1 MLKRKLYSMFRFA
14 VLICFLVGLFHT
26 DLNAQMWF
34 LGQKGKKKSPFP
46 VFKKHTSISFG
57 AGSSH
62 YIGDLVPV
70 AGLFTVGAQTTRWNV
85 GVNFTR
91 HLSSNFSA
99 NLGLNYIRI
108 AGDDS
113 YFSPVGDWDAN
124 FRRNLHFRNDI
135 KEMSLVGMYEI
146 GGNPENLK
154 KRNVVSPYVYL
165 GVSGFLHS
173 PDARKQATA
182 NAAGNPVQGPWLSES
197 NGSLLDY
204 KNEGVDYSLMGVSIP
219 FGVGFRYKITDAMDL
234 GFDFGYRVALTDYLD
249 DVTDNRNTVLPISV
263 GGSMLY
269 TDRSGEPYAA
279 NTLVNRI
286 PVPASVSAP
295 KISTG
300 PDQYFTTQVR
310 IIYHLRNKIDC
321 PPLPIQ

>member
-1 MLKRKLYSMFRFA
+1 MFRLV
-14 VLICFLVGLFHT
+14 VLVLLLVGLGHI
-26 DLNAQMWF
+26 DSNAQMWF
-34 LGQKGKKKSPFP
+34 LGQKGSKKSPFP

-91 HLSSNFSA
+91 HLSPNFSA

-135 KEMSLVGMYEI
+135 KELSLVGMYEI
-146 GGNPENLK
+146 GGNPENIM
-154 KRNVVSPYVYL
+154 KRNAVSPYVYL
-165 GVSGFLHS
+165 GVTGFLHS
-173 PDARKQATA
+173 PDARRQAGLDPTS
-182 NAAGNPVQGPWLSES
+182 GNLVKGPWLSES

-204 KNEGVDYSLMGVSIP
+204 KNEGVDYSLLGVSIP
-219 FGVGFRYKITDAMDL
+219 FGVGFRYKISNYMDL
-234 GFDFGYRVALTDYLD
+234 GFDFGYRIAITDYLD
-249 DVTDNRNTVLPISV
+249 DVTDVRNAITPASV
-263 GGSMLY
+263 GGSMLF
-269 TDRSGEPYAA
+269 TDRSGEAFAA

-286 PVPASVSAP
+286 PIPATVAAP

-310 IIYHLRNKIDC
+310 LIYHLRNKVDC
-321 PPLPIQ
+321 PPLPN

>member
-14 VLICFLVGLFHT
+14 VLICLLVGLFHT
-26 DLNAQMWF
+26 DSNAQMWF
-34 LGQKGKKKSPFP
+34 LGQKGRKKSPFP

-70 AGLFTVGAQTTRWNV
+70 AGLFSVGAQTTRWNV

-113 YFSPVGDWDAN
+113 YFSPVGTWDAN
-124 FRRNLHFRNDI
+124 FKRNLHFRNDI
-135 KEMSLVGMYEI
+135 KELSLVGMYEI
-146 GGNPENLK
+146 GGNPENNL
-154 KRNVVSPYVYL
+154 KRNAVSPYVYL
-165 GVSGFLHS
+165 GVTGFLHS
-173 PDARKQATA
+173 PDARKQAGLGSG
-182 NAAGNPVQGPWLSES
+182 GNPVQGPWLSDS

-219 FGVGFRYKITDAMDL
+219 FGVGFRYRISNYMDV
-234 GFDFGYRVALTDYLD
+234 GFDFGYRIALTDYLD
-249 DVTDNRNTVLPISV
+249 DVTDNRSAILPS
-263 GGSMLY
+263 SLY
-269 TDRSGEPYAA
+269 ADRSGEPFAA
-279 NTLVNRI
+279 NTLVSRI
-286 PVPASVSAP
+286 PIPPTLSAP

-310 IIYHLRNKIDC
+310 IIYHLRNKVDC

>member
-1 MLKRKLYSMFRFA
+1 M
-14 VLICFLVGLFHT
+14 VLLLVGLNRV
-26 DLNAQMWF
+26 DSNGQMWF
-34 LGQKGKKKSPFP
+34 LGQKGRKKSPFP

-70 AGLFTVGAQTTRWNV
+70 AGLFSVAAQTTRWNV
-85 GVNFTR
+85 GVNLTR
-91 HLSSNFSA
+91 HLSPNFSA

-124 FRRNLHFRNDI
+124 FLRNLHFRNDI
-135 KEMSLVGMYEI
+135 KELSLVGMYEI
-146 GGNPENLK
+146 GGNPENNL
-154 KRNVVSPYVYL
+154 KRNAVSPYVYL
-165 GVSGFLHS
+165 GVTGFLHS
-173 PDARKQATA
+173 PDARKQAGVDVS
-182 NAAGNPVQGPWLSES
+182 GNPVQSPWLSEG
-197 NGSLLDY
+197 NASLLDY
-204 KNEGVDYSLMGVSIP
+204 KNEGVDYSLMGISIP
-219 FGVGFRYKITDAMDL
+219 FGVGFRYKITSSMDV
-234 GFDFGYRVALTDYLD
+234 GFDFGYRIALTDYLD
-249 DVTDNRNTVLPISV
+249 DVTDIRNSVVPLSV

-269 TDRSGEPYAA
+269 TDRSGEPFAA

-286 PVPASVSAP
+286 PPPTTVSAP

-300 PDQYFTTQVR
+300 PDQYFTTQIR
-310 IIYHLRNKIDC
+310 LIYHLRNKIDC

>member
-1 MLKRKLYSMFRFA
+1 
-14 VLICFLVGLFHT
+14 
-26 DLNAQMWF
+26 MWF
-34 LGQKGKKKSPFP
+34 LGQKGRKKSPFP

-70 AGLFTVGAQTTRWNV
+70 AGLFSVGAQTTRWNV

-113 YFSPVGDWDAN
+113 YFSPVGVWEGN
-124 FRRNLHFRNDI
+124 FNRNLHFRNDI
-135 KEMSLVGMYEI
+135 KELSLVGMYEI
-146 GGNPENLK
+146 GGNPENNL

-173 PDARKQATA
+173 PDARLPFFLDGSNNPI
-182 NAAGNPVQGPWLSES
+182 NAPWISDRNS
-197 NGSLLDY
+197 SLKDY
-204 KNEGVDYSLMGVSIP
+204 NTEGDEYSLIGISIP
-219 FGVGFRYKITDAMDL
+219 FGVGIRYKITNQMDL
-234 GFDFGYRVALTDYLD
+234 GFDFGYRIAMTDRLD
-249 DVTDNRNTVLPISV
+249 DVSDLRSSIPAGTSFL
-263 GGSMLY
+263 
-269 TDRSGEPYAA
+269 TDRSGEVFSA

-286 PVPASVSAP
+286 QRVLSAP

-310 IIYHLRNKIDC
+310 IIYHLRNKVDC

>member
-1 MLKRKLYSMFRFA
+1 MFRIIVM
-14 VLICFLVGLFHT
+14 VLLLVGLNRV
-26 DLNAQMWF
+26 DSNAQMWF
-34 LGQKGKKKSPFP
+34 LGQKGRKKSPFP
-46 VFKKHTSISFG
+46 VFKKHTSVSFG

-70 AGLFTVGAQTTRWNV
+70 AGLFSVAAQTTRWNV

-91 HLSSNFSA
+91 HLSPNFSA

-124 FRRNLHFRNDI
+124 FLRNLHFRNDI
-135 KEMSLVGMYEI
+135 KELSLVGMYEI
-146 GGNPENLK
+146 GGNPENNL
-154 KRNVVSPYVYL
+154 KRNAVSPYVYL
-165 GVSGFLHS
+165 GVTGFLHS
-173 PDARKQATA
+173 PDARKQAGVDVS
-182 NAAGNPVQGPWLSES
+182 GNPVQSPWLSES
-197 NGSLLDY
+197 NASLLDY
-204 KNEGVDYSLMGVSIP
+204 KNEGVDYSLMGISIP
-219 FGVGFRYKITDAMDL
+219 FGVGFRYKITSSMDV
-234 GFDFGYRVALTDYLD
+234 GFDFGYRIALTDYLD
-249 DVTDNRNTVLPISV
+249 DVTDIRSSVVPLSV

-269 TDRSGEPYAA
+269 TDRSGEPFAA

-286 PVPASVSAP
+286 PVPSTVSAP

-300 PDQYFTTQVR
+300 PDQYFTTQIR
-310 IIYHLRNKIDC
+310 LIYHLRNKIDC

>member
-1 MLKRKLYSMFRFA
+1 M
-14 VLICFLVGLFHT
+14 VLLLVGLNRV
-26 DLNAQMWF
+26 DSNAQMWF
-34 LGQKGKKKSPFP
+34 LGQKGRKKSPFP
-46 VFKKHTSISFG
+46 VFKKHTSVSFG

-70 AGLFTVGAQTTRWNV
+70 AGLFSVAAQTTRWNV

-91 HLSSNFSA
+91 HLSPNFSA

-124 FRRNLHFRNDI
+124 FLRNLHFRNDI
-135 KEMSLVGMYEI
+135 KELSLVGMYEI
-146 GGNPENLK
+146 GGNPENNL
-154 KRNVVSPYVYL
+154 KRNAVSPYVYL
-165 GVSGFLHS
+165 GVTGFLHS
-173 PDARKQATA
+173 PDARKQAGTDGS
-182 NAAGNPVQGPWLSES
+182 GNPVQSPWLSES
-197 NGSLLDY
+197 NANLLDY
-204 KNEGVDYSLMGVSIP
+204 KNEGVAYSLMGISIP
-219 FGVGFRYKITDAMDL
+219 FGVGFRYKITSSMDV
-234 GFDFGYRVALTDYLD
+234 GFDFGYRIALTDYLD
-249 DVTDNRNTVLPISV
+249 DVTDIRSSVVPLSV

-269 TDRSGEPYAA
+269 TDRSGEPFAA

-286 PVPASVSAP
+286 PVPSTVSAP

-300 PDQYFTTQVR
+300 PDQYFTTQIR
-310 IIYHLRNKIDC
+310 LIYHLRNKIDC

>member
-1 MLKRKLYSMFRFA
+1 
-14 VLICFLVGLFHT
+14 
-26 DLNAQMWF
+26 MWF
-34 LGQKGKKKSPFP
+34 LGQKGRKKSPFP

-70 AGLFTVGAQTTRWNV
+70 AGLFTVGLQTTRWNV

-113 YFSPVGDWDAN
+113 YFSPVGTWDAN
-124 FRRNLHFRNDI
+124 FKRNLHFRNDI
-135 KEMSLVGMYEI
+135 KELSLVGMYEI
-146 GGNPENLK
+146 GGNPENNL
-154 KRNVVSPYVYL
+154 KRNAVSPYVYL
-165 GVSGFLHS
+165 GVTGFLHS
-173 PDARKQATA
+173 PDARKQAGLGTG
-182 NAAGNPVQGPWLSES
+182 GNPVQGPWLSDS

-219 FGVGFRYKITDAMDL
+219 FGVGFRYRISNYMDV
-234 GFDFGYRVALTDYLD
+234 GFDFGYRIALTDYLD
-249 DVTDNRNTVLPISV
+249 DVTDNRSAIVPS
-263 GGSMLY
+263 SLY
-269 TDRSGEPYAA
+269 ADRSGEPFAA

-286 PVPASVSAP
+286 PIPPTLSVP

-310 IIYHLRNKIDC
+310 IIYHLRNKVDC